1 MKKLTVSTLAL
12 SGIRSNPKKYRLL
25 LFQVFLSVFLCVATL
40 LALDGMILQYTAD
53 INAAHGSQDAF
64 LFNVDSLSPE
74 DPVQRGLARKAGCIT
89 VVGSSGGFPVGYYD
103 DTARELLCRNCISGR
118 LPLSKGEIALDA
130 QVAKRLFPNARI
142 GDTLILALSVS
153 DGSIVKSDYRLVG
166 ILQPQNVDDSRS
178 MLLEAYPQANMALP
192 SILLSGEEELPPV
205 ARHLAIRFSFF
216 GNLQRIKDAY
226 PQYPA
231 LGLDSAGAYYTDK
244 PLYSPLQT
252 VLEQIN
258 MGSSILLAGF
268 SLLLCTLVGIFS
280 VVSGQSQQREQQY
293 RTLRTI
299 GATKRQLRVISSREA
314 VLLTLFAAIPAGLC
328 AALFVWGVGKV
339 FPASFSPSNRP
350 SVIFIG
356 ILATTALVWIAASLP
371 AFFASY
377 HFSSPSL
384 SKGTR
389 HRRIASKQNYS
400 LPSLL
405 ARRDIRF
412 HPFRQITAIILIF
425 CLNVAVIITIVFA
438 GETVKLNQTDQELDS
453 VPAYMELASTFW
465 SNSIFC
471 YENRYSISP
480 DALEEISALP
490 GVAEIKGYWHAS
502 TTVLT
507 DHIGTYFPKTMDSNL
522 QLAAYRPELY
532 DSETLE
538 WLRDR
543 KSYQSSVEECKKIQE
558 LLNTEDIPLYLDL
571 IVVSDLSELEP
582 SLTQGS
588 IDPDAIQAGTA
599 VLLNVPQR
607 QVRSSRSFSE
617 TQSPSDVETVQ
628 NDQFSLGET
637 LNVVELCLITQE
649 DCTPN
654 SPKNWEQVQFRQAHP
669 IVCGILNKG
678 DLSFMKPCIVTSIQG
693 AKNLGF
699 LCNALKTIKITL
711 DDTITQEEKDQLR
724 SKLDQISLRE
734 DDVEVID
741 FSPITMESFNASRLR
756 HSLFQCG
763 VVLILLMLTLLLMQ
777 EIIRSQIRARARSI
791 GVLRA
796 VGCDRKALHQQ
807 LRKEIGFT
815 IVTAGIL
822 AWLFYSW
829 RLVSNIW
836 DRLQEILY
844 GGSHITGFL
853 CCLACSAALLL
864 IGDRIIAGEV
874 GKITSQYVMEN
885 LRQE

>member
-25 LFQVFLSVFLCVATL
+25 LLVFLSVFLCVATL

-130 QVAKRLFPNARI
+130 QVAKRLYPNARI
-142 GDTLILALSVS
+142 GNTLILALSVS
-153 DGSIVKSDYRLVG
+153 DGNIVKSDYRLVG

-192 SILLSGEEELPPV
+192 SILLSREEELPPI
-205 ARHLAIRFSFF
+205 ARHLALRFSFF
-216 GNLQRIKDAY
+216 SNLQRIKDAY

-268 SLLLCTLVGIFS
+268 SLLLCTLVGVFS
-280 VVSGQSQQREQQY
+280 VVSGQFQQKEQQY
-293 RTLRTI
+293 RMLRTI
-299 GATKRQLRVISSREA
+299 GATKRQLRAIRSREA

-350 SVIFIG
+350 SVVLIG
-356 ILATTALVWIAASLP
+356 ILATTALVWIASSLP

-377 HFSSPSL
+377 HFSAPSL

-389 HRRIASKQNYS
+389 HGRIASKQNYS

-412 HPFRQITAIILIF
+412 HPFRQVAAILLIF
-425 CLNVAVIITIVFA
+425 CLDIAVLVAVIFASETI
-438 GETVKLNQTDQELDS
+438 KLNQANQSSDS
-453 VPAYMELASTFW
+453 EPAYMVLHSNFW

-471 YENRYSISP
+471 YENRSSISP

-490 GVAEIKGYWHAS
+490 GVAGVKGYWHAN
-502 TTVLT
+502 TVVLT
-507 DHIGTYFPKTMDSNL
+507 DHIGSYFPKTMDSNF
-522 QLAAYRPELY
+522 QLAAYAPELF
-532 DSETLE
+532 DSETRE
-538 WLRDR
+538 WLKNR
-543 KSYQSSVEECKKIQE
+543 KYYQTAVEQSKKIQE
-558 LLNTEDIPLYLDL
+558 LLDTTEIPLYLDL
-571 IVVSDLSELEP
+571 MVISDISELEQ

-588 IDPDAIQAGTA
+588 IDLDAIQAGTA
-599 VLLNVPQR
+599 VLMNVPLR
-607 QVRSSRSFSE
+607 QVQSNRSFSE
-617 TQSPSDVETVQ
+617 TQEPSTIETVQ
-628 NDQFSLGET
+628 NDQFPVGESL
-637 LNVVELCLITQE
+637 NIVELCKATQE
-649 DCTPN
+649 DDYLE
-654 SPKNWEQVQFRQAHP
+654 SWEQVTFRQAHP
-669 IVCGILNKG
+669 AVCGILDKG

-693 AKNLGF
+693 AKNLGL
-699 LCNALKTIKITL
+699 LCNELKTMKITL
-711 DDTITQEEKDQLR
+711 DDAITPEERTQLR
-724 SKLDQISLRE
+724 SKLDQLSLRE
-734 DDVEVID
+734 DDISVVD
-741 FSPITMESFNASRLR
+741 STPVSMEAFNASRLR

-763 VVLILLMLTLLLMQ
+763 VVLTLLMLTVLLLQ
-777 EIIRSQIRARARSI
+777 EIIRSQIRTQVRTI

-796 VGCDRKALHQQ
+796 VGCDEKMLHQQ
-807 LRKEIGFT
+807 LRKEVGFT
-815 IVTAGIL
+815 IATAGVL
-822 AWLFYSW
+822 AWVFYCW

-844 GGSHITGFL
+844 GSSGITGFL

-874 GKITSQYVMEN
+874 RKITKQYVMEN